1 MIMIP
6 PLDLIFILISSSCVH
21 TGTSAPSDIVGCA
34 SAGVPQ
40 ILLSVIL
47 RAHVTRFQMLHIV
60 ASEPIN
66 ISIKH
71 NACGK
76 AAYFTSRDMFEAL
89 KAAQT

>member
-1 MIMIP
+1 MII
-6 PLDLIFILISSSCVH
+6 LDLIFILISSNCVH
-21 TGTSAPSDIVGCA
+21 TGTSVPSDIVGCA

-47 RAHVTRFQMLHIV
+47 RAHVTRFQMLHIM

-71 NACGK
+71 STLFTRVAK
-76 AAYFTSRDMFEAL
+76 RHIYFKRHA
-89 KAAQT
+89 